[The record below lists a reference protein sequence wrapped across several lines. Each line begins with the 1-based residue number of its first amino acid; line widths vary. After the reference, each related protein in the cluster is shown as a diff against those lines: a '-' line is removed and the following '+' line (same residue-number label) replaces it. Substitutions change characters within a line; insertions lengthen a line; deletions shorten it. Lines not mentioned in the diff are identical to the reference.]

1 MNPARRLHSPALWAL
16 AILCGMLAPAARAR
30 IESELAPPDK
40 RKVSVEKS
48 VALAKQ
54 RAVAPLPADLPDP
67 YAPPGFNLTDAEE
80 AAAAAAAARQAAL
93 LNPGAGAPVAPPT
106 DRQLLESIVAKIVP
120 SGSLYLGGKPLLMF
134 GKRFVKIG
142 SHFTVTYKGT
152 DYDLEL
158 TDIDGSNYTLRYNRE
173 EITRPIKPGK
183 SP

>member
-1 MNPARRLHSPALWAL
+1 MSPAKRNIPLGLWAL
-16 AILCGMLAPAARAR
+16 AVLCGLLAPAARAR

-40 RKVSVEKS
+40 RKASVEKAT
-48 VALAKQ
+48 ALAK
-54 RAVAPLPADLPDP
+54 RVMVAHLPAGLQDP
-67 YAPPGFNLTDAEE
+67 YAPPGFDLTDAEE

-93 LNPGAGAPVAPPT
+93 LNPGAAGPVAPPT

-120 SGSLYLGGKPLLMF
+120 SGSLYVGGNPMLMF

-152 DYDLEL
+152 DYDLVL

-183 SP
+183 

>member
-1 MNPARRLHSPALWAL
+1 MSPARHIPPAGLWAL
-16 AILCGMLAPAARAR
+16 VVLCAVCVPAARAR

-40 RKVSVEKS
+40 RKATVEK
-48 VALAKQ
+48 AATLAK
-54 RAVAPLPADLPDP
+54 RTVVAPLASDLADP
-67 YAPPGFNLTDAEE
+67 YAPPGFDLTDAEE

-93 LNPGAGAPVAPPT
+93 LNPGAAGVAAPPT

-120 SGSLYLGGKPLLMF
+120 SGSLFAGGKPMLMF

-183 SP
+183 

>member
-1 MNPARRLHSPALWAL
+1 MNPAKRSIPIGLWAL
-16 AILCGMLAPAARAR
+16 AAVCGLLAPAARAR
-30 IESELAPPDK
+30 VESELAPPDK
-40 RKVSVEKS
+40 RKVSVEK
-48 VALAKQ
+48 AATLAK
-54 RAVAPLPADLPDP
+54 RAMVAPLPSDLQDP
-67 YAPPGFNLTDAEE
+67 YSPPGFDLTDAEE

-93 LNPGAGAPVAPPT
+93 LNPGSSGPIAPPT

-120 SGSLYLGGKPLLMF
+120 SGSLYIGGNPMLMF

-152 DYDLEL
+152 DYDLVL

-183 SP
+183 